1 MKKKER
7 KLKLTAEDF
16 TQKVSIDVKLYDGED
31 EGVTIDEFYSA
42 CVQLAYGMGYTS
54 KSIKETFNTD

>member
-16 TQKVSIDVKLYDGED
+16 TQKVSIGVKLYDEED
-31 EGVTIDEFYSA
+31 EGVTIDEFHSA

-54 KSIKETFNTD
+54 KSIKEYFTVE

>member
-16 TQKVSIDVKLYDGED
+16 TQKVSIGVKPYDAKD
-31 EGVTIDEFYSA
+31 EAVTMDEFYSA

-54 KSIKETFNTD
+54 KSIKEYFTVE